1 MKVLGNRLIVKWL
14 PTMMVRGLHMPASEA
29 DYANTDSVK
38 MFRVLAAGPGR
49 VTRKG
54 VLIPNEIKPGDN
66 VIVDARTGGRPQ
78 ELGEGRFI
86 IANPDDAVIAVCPLQ
101 VGAAGQ
107 S

>member
-1 MKVLGNRLIVKWL
+1 
-14 PTMMVRGLHMPASEA
+14 MPASEA